1 MKQRRKRWVR
11 NWLLRRKSH
20 GGSARILKELATEDH
35 SEYRS
40 FMRMT
45 PDRFEDL
52 LQRVSGVIQRSDTY
66 ERSNPCKSEV
76 RIGAVIFSYR
86 Q

>member
-1 MKQRRKRWVR
+1 MKQRRKLWVR
-11 NWLLRRKSH
+11 KRLLRRESH
-20 GGSARILKELATEDH
+20 GGSARLLKELAAEDH

-52 LQRVSGVIQRSDTY
+52 VQKVSGVIQRSDTY
-66 ERSNPCKSEV
+66 ERSNPWKSEV